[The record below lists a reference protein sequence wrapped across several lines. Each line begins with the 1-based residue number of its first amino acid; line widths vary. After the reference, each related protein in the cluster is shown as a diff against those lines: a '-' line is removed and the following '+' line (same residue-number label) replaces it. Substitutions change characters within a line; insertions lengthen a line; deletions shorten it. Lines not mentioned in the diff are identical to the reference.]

1 MFCLSFA
8 SFVDSLLL
16 SRASK
21 DLRAESLRPCLTVV
35 HGGSRWLTVAHG
47 DTMALILHRVY
58 LREWC
63 RNMQKPDMYQLV
75 GTHNMTETAADGTIA
90 NPGNGLNILEP
101 IHRIKDI
108 FELNYWGKIWM
119 NSCSTCVLL
128 ILAGRVQVLQE
139 SNATCTVYSLLG
151 PNRDS
156 RV

>member
-1 MFCLSFA
+1 M
-8 SFVDSLLL
+8 
-16 SRASK
+16 
-21 DLRAESLRPCLTVV
+21 
-35 HGGSRWLTVAHG
+35 AHG

-90 NPGNGLNILEP
+90 NPGNGLKILEP
-101 IHRIKDI
+101 IHRIEDI

-139 SNATCTVYSLLG
+139 SNATCISPIRAQSELTCVA
-151 PNRDS
+151 S
-156 RV
+156 RWPISGTFRKSATNSE